1 MKGEI
6 RLLRGRVRFVG
17 GNHSAPFP
25 SAIVVFRPPQY
36 RVTVVDAAALKGHFV
51 KHLQNRIPCLLADLS
66 ILEMLDADH
75 EALIS
80 KLRATQ
86 EWIFKRV
93 IRPT

>member
-1 MKGEI
+1 MP
-6 RLLRGRVRFVG
+6 LLSKVISRDEFLSHPEGGFGVG
-17 GNHSAPFP
+17 LQNP
-25 SAIVVFRPPQY
+25 
-36 RVTVVDAAALKGHFV
+36 ALGHFV